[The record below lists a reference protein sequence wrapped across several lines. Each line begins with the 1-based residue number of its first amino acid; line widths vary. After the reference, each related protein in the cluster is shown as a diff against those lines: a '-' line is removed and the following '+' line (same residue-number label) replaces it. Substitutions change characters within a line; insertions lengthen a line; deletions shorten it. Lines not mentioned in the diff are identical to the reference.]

1 MRDQTEPKSSLSD
14 EDKALLTAGGAM
26 WSTAPVG
33 GLPAL
38 HMADGPM
45 GVASGRVDERDIAV
59 LTPAPVALGASWDTE
74 LVRRVG
80 AVVGAEAARSGV
92 DALLAPN
99 LNLPRSP
106 LAGRAFE
113 YFSEDPLLTG
123 ALGRAWAE
131 GLQSRG
137 VGAIP
142 KHLTCNDSETDRN
155 SVDVQ
160 VSEEALREVYL
171 LPFEMALA
179 AEPAGFLMAYNRVNG
194 AYCSEHA
201 LLMNQIIKTEW
212 KFDGLLVSDW
222 FGVMNGRAAMQAG
235 LDLEMPGPGRQMGEH
250 CLAMLDRGEIDAARL
265 EDAATRVS
273 GTARR
278 FAGKGQSTE
287 VDRAALT
294 EAATA
299 GMVLLRNEGPLL
311 PLDLARQRR
320 VALIGPNWSAP
331 CYQGGTFAK
340 ISVDPSLPTPREAA
354 EAALSDQYELSFAQ
368 GCLAEPVLPPMSV
381 TPTGAAAGER
391 GMRVSYFGS
400 HDFSEPSI
408 AEEVRDTNSLTWF
421 ARTGIAAAVDKAAG
435 VRASGLFTPEHA
447 GPHRIYA
454 GGTGA
459 IRVLV
464 DGEEVLTDDTL
475 YAPADIMGRLKSGD
489 ANCVEVDFPDLTP
502 RQIEVE
508 LRYSPAHV
516 QGLWY
521 GIDGPDRTEA
531 LYAEAEAVAAD
542 SDVVL
547 LMLGETSDAS
557 VESKDRQSA
566 LLSPRQLE
574 LARRVAAANPS
585 TVIIVN
591 VGHALDLE
599 FAADV
604 PGLMLALYP
613 GQEFGPALAEVLV
626 GQREPGGRL
635 AFTVAQR
642 ECDYPAYGL
651 TPNADGHLTYE
662 EGALIGYRSFV
673 AQGNVPR
680 FGLGDGL
687 GYAALELQDAS
698 VDPDG
703 SVRVQ
708 LTNAAMRS
716 GKAVVQVYARLP
728 GEDHV
733 SLVGFAPLVL
743 AGGETAETCIDVD
756 LRPLRRWR
764 GNRWCD
770 PQDAALYMGLSLS
783 DALTRDVVQAV
794 PR

>member
-1 MRDQTEPKSSLSD
+1 MRDQTVPADRLSD
-14 EDKALLTAGGAM
+14 ADKALLTAGGAM
-26 WSTAPVG
+26 WNTAPVG

-59 LTPAPVALGASWDTE
+59 LTPAPVALGASWDAD

-80 AVVGAEAARSGV
+80 AVVGSEAARSGV

-99 LNLPRSP
+99 INLPRSP

-113 YFSEDPLLTG
+113 YFSEDPFLTG
-123 ALGRAWAE
+123 TLGRAWAE

-155 SVDVQ
+155 SVDVR

-179 AEPAGFLMAYNRVNG
+179 AKPAGFLMAYNRVNG

-222 FGVMNGRAAMQAG
+222 FGVMDGQAAMHAG
-235 LDLEMPGPGRQMGEH
+235 LDLEMPGPGREMGEH

-273 GTARR
+273 STARR

-287 VDRAALT
+287 LDRAALT
-294 EAATA
+294 EAAAA
-299 GMVLLRNEGPLL
+299 GMVLLRNDGPLL
-311 PLDLARQRR
+311 PLDPARQRR

-354 EAALSDQYELSFAQ
+354 EAKLAAQFDLRFAQ
-368 GCLAEPVLPPMSV
+368 GCLAEPVLPPMPV
-381 TPTGAAAGER
+381 TPMDEADGR
-391 GMRVSYFGS
+391 GMKVTYFDS
-400 HDFSEPSI
+400 HDFGAPPL

-435 VRASGLFTPEHA
+435 VRASGVFVPEHA

-459 IRVLV
+459 TRILV
-464 DGEEVLTDDTL
+464 DGEEVLADDTL
-475 YAPADIMGRLKSGD
+475 YAPADIMGRLKSGE
-489 ANCVEVDFPDLTP
+489 ANCVEVDFHDLTP
-502 RQIEVE
+502 RQIEIE

-531 LYAEAEAVAAD
+531 LYAEAEAVATD

-566 LLSPRQLE
+566 MLSPRQLE

-599 FAADV
+599 FAEHV

-613 GQEFGPALAEVLV
+613 GQEFGPALADVLV

-635 AFTVAQR
+635 AFTVAQQ
-642 ECDYPAYGL
+642 ESDYPAYGL
-651 TPNADGHLTYE
+651 TPDAEGHLTYQ
-662 EGALIGYRSFV
+662 EGSLIGYRSFV
-673 AQGNVPR
+673 AQGHAPR

-687 GYAALELQDAS
+687 GYAALEIKDARGGL
-698 VDPDG
+698 DG
-703 SVRVQ
+703 PVRIQ
-708 LTNAAMRS
+708 LKNSSIRS

-728 GEDHV
+728 GEEHV
-733 SLVGFAPLVL
+733 SLVGFAPFVL
-743 AGGETAETCIDVD
+743 AGGETGEKCIDVD

-764 GNRWCD
+764 DGSWCK
-770 PQDAALYMGLSLS
+770 PQGATLYAGLSLA
-783 DALTRDVVQAV
+783 DALARGVVH
-794 PR
+794 P

>member
-1 MRDQTEPKSSLSD
+1 MRDQTVPADRLSD
-14 EDKALLTAGGAM
+14 ADKALLTAGGAM
-26 WSTAPVG
+26 WNTAPVG

-59 LTPAPVALGASWDTE
+59 LTPAPVALGASWDAD

-80 AVVGAEAARSGV
+80 AVVGSEAARSGV

-99 LNLPRSP
+99 INLPRSP

-113 YFSEDPLLTG
+113 YFSEDPFLTG
-123 ALGRAWAE
+123 TLGRAWAE

-155 SVDVQ
+155 SVDVR
-160 VSEEALREVYL
+160 VSEEVLREVYL

-179 AEPAGFLMAYNRVNG
+179 AKPAGFLMAYNRVNG

-222 FGVMNGRAAMQAG
+222 FGVMDGQAAMHAG
-235 LDLEMPGPGRQMGEH
+235 LDLEMPGPGREMGEH

-273 GTARR
+273 STARR

-287 VDRAALT
+287 LDRAALT
-294 EAATA
+294 EAAAA
-299 GMVLLRNEGPLL
+299 GLVLLRNNGPLL
-311 PLDLARQRR
+311 PLDPARQRR

-354 EAALSDQYELSFAQ
+354 EAKLAAQFDLRFAQ
-368 GCLAEPVLPPMSV
+368 GCLPEPVLPPMPV
-381 TPTGAAAGER
+381 TPMGEDDGR
-391 GMRVSYFGS
+391 GMKVTYFDS
-400 HDFSEPSI
+400 HDFGAPPL

-435 VRASGLFTPEHA
+435 VRASGVFVPEHA

-459 IRVLV
+459 IRILV
-464 DGEEVLTDDTL
+464 DGEEVLADETL
-475 YAPADIMGRLKSGD
+475 YAPADIMGRLKSGE
-489 ANCVEVDFPDLTP
+489 ANCVEVDFHDLKP
-502 RQIEVE
+502 RQIEIE

-531 LYAEAEAVAAD
+531 LYAAAEAVAAA

-566 LLSPRQLE
+566 MLSPRQLE

-599 FAADV
+599 FAENV

-613 GQEFGPALAEVLV
+613 GQEFGPALADVLV

-642 ECDYPAYGL
+642 ESDYPAYGL
-651 TPNADGHLTYE
+651 TPDAEGHLTYQE
-662 EGALIGYRSFV
+662 DSLIGYRSFV
-673 AQGNVPR
+673 AQGHAPR

-687 GYAALELQDAS
+687 GYAALEIQDARGG
-698 VDPDG
+698 PDG

-708 LTNAAMRS
+708 VTNTAMRI

-728 GEDHV
+728 GEEHV
-733 SLVGFAPLVL
+733 SLVGFAPFVL
-743 AGGETAETCIDVD
+743 AGGETGEKCIDVD

-764 GNRWCD
+764 DGSWCK
-770 PQDAALYMGLSLS
+770 PQGATLYAGLSLG
-783 DALTRDVVQAV
+783 DALARGVVH
-794 PR
+794 P